1 LEARQICERPLQA
14 AITTPERL
22 FSRSTSYRDVEPD
35 ELETWKRAL
44 LRSRAQK
51 DDFMKLSHE
60 SPFVRSRQRDFR
72 GLDYFEPDAA
82 FRLEAKLARYPAE
95 SSLMITTTTGVRQL
109 FNREGRF
116 DLLVAGQPVQLQ
128 AYQSAERDDPN
139 LFIPFKDATSGK
151 ETYGAGRYLDM
162 KVEHDDNY
170 LVDFNYAYN
179 PYCAYAPSYA
189 CPLPPAENWLRVA
202 IRAGEKNYH

>member
-1 LEARQICERPLQA
+1 M
-14 AITTPERL
+14 
-22 FSRSTSYRDVEPD
+22 DPD

-44 LRSRAQK
+44 LRFRAQK
-51 DDFMKLSHE
+51 DEFLAHSRE
-60 SPFVRSRQRDFR
+60 SPFVRSGQRDFH
-72 GLDYFEPDAA
+72 GLAYFEPDPA
-82 FRLEAKLARYPAE
+82 FRLETKLARYPTE
-95 SSLMITTTTGVRQL
+95 SSVMMITSTGVRQL

-116 DLLVAGQPVQLQ
+116 DLVVAGQPVQLQ
-128 AYQSAERDDPN
+128 AYQSAEREDPD

-151 ETYGAGRYLDM
+151 ETYGACRYLDM
-162 KVEHDDNY
+162 KVQHDDLY

-179 PYCAYAPSYA
+179 PYCAYAESYV

>member
-1 LEARQICERPLQA
+1 M
-14 AITTPERL
+14 
-22 FSRSTSYRDVEPD
+22 EPD

-44 LRSRAQK
+44 LRFRAEKDEFLTHSR
-51 DDFMKLSHE
+51 E
-60 SPFVRSRQRDFR
+60 SPFVRSGRHDFH
-72 GLDYFEPDAA
+72 GLVYFEPDPA
-82 FRLEAKLARYPAE
+82 FRFEAKLARYPTE
-95 SSLMITTTTGVRQL
+95 SSVMMTASTGVRQL

-116 DLLVAGQPVQLQ
+116 DLVLAGQPLRLQ
-128 AYQSAERDDPN
+128 AYQSAEREDRN

-179 PYCAYAPSYA
+179 PYCAYAETYV
-189 CPLPPAENWLRVA
+189 CPLPPVENWLRVA